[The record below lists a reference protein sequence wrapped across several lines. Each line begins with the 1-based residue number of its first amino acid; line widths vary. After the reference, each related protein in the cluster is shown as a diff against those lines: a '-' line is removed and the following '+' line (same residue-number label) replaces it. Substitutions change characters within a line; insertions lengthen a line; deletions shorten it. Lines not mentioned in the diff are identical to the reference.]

1 MGHAIAQAG
10 VKKKYQVSFISGP
23 VPVSYSQ
30 VEGAKNILVT
40 STRDMLDAVLG
51 ELESQC
57 ALVMAA
63 APADFRPKQS
73 FDKKLKK
80 KETKSISLVLNPD
93 ILEEVS
99 CVLSERKIEPFFLI
113 GFAAE
118 THEVE
123 DHALKKLKEKN
134 LDIIFLND
142 LSQKNSGFGV
152 STNQLTVFRKDLVK
166 SVWETDSK
174 KNLGHK
180 VIKEIENYSSTR

>member
-40 STRDMLDAVLG
+40 STRDMLNAVLD

-80 KETKSISLVLNPD
+80 KETKNISLVLNPD
-93 ILEEVS
+93 ILEEVNR
-99 CVLSERKIEPFFLI
+99 VLSEQKIEPFFLI

-142 LSQKNSGFGV
+142 LSRKNSGFGV

-180 VIKEIENYSSTR
+180 IIKEIENYSSTR

>member
-1 MGHAIAQAG
+1 
-10 VKKKYQVSFISGP
+10 
-23 VPVSYSQ
+23 
-30 VEGAKNILVT
+30 
-40 STRDMLDAVLG
+40 MLNAVLD

-80 KETKSISLVLNPD
+80 KETKNISLVLNPD
-93 ILEEVS
+93 ILEEVNR
-99 CVLSERKIEPFFLI
+99 VLSEQKIEPFFLI

-142 LSQKNSGFGV
+142 LSRKNSGFGV

-174 KNLGHK
+174 KKPGA
-180 VIKEIENYSSTR
+180 